1 MSEFPL
7 DAVAFQ
13 PVEEHVFRWDFPRV
27 ELVDAKTLSCRH
39 AGHEP
44 TILHACAVPKSWESA
59 GVRRNIYLHLLR
71 RLLTAPDVELR
82 VPAELLEILATAWS
96 VGRVGVLWAFAKK
109 YVPSEKGGLLSTAS
123 AEKIFLSIVG

>member
-13 PVEEHVFRWDFPRV
+13 PVKEQVFRWDFPRV

-39 AGHEP
+39 DGHEP
-44 TILHACAVPKSWESA
+44 TILHACAVPKPWESA

-82 VPAELLEILATAWS
+82 VRPSCSNLGYGLVRGESW
-96 VGRVGVLWAFAKK
+96 RVMGFR
-109 YVPSEKGGLLSTAS
+109 
-123 AEKIFLSIVG
+123 